1 MIFSKSKQWPPLEVE
16 FTVTDDGKINDVKS
30 RWAGEQKTQTIA
42 GITVTLEAGRR
53 YYASRP
59 ALRNHQRLADVLFPV
74 YIRDEQEL
82 TVLTIPDLSYEDANK
97 FLGEFNN
104 EEVSFTGR
112 IW

>member
-1 MIFSKSKQWPPLEVE
+1 MN
-16 FTVTDDGKINDVKS
+16 TT
-30 RWAGEQKTQTIA
+30 RTIA
-42 GITVTLEAGRR
+42 GISLSLKTGQR

-59 ALRNHQRLADVLFPV
+59 ALRDLDRLADILFTV
-74 YIRDEQEL
+74 NIRDNEGL
-82 TVLTIPDLSYEDANK
+82 TVQTIPGLNYEDANK